1 MEKNMYYPLLIRL
14 TENDKRILIGICIAV
29 ILLFVLIGILGS
41 LVIKTMKYQGKKCD
55 TLIADVVIARLIK
68 TPAQLRRYARKKN
81 IRYFL
86 KQAWLPLL
94 LAIIGVG
101 ALFARNIIKDDWAY
115 NPFNLTDG
123 FGTLIYTLDWNN
135 ENMYTYIFGQKVIA
149 DWPQVAT
156 RPHFEMEAIYSYV
169 FVVFSF
175 TGGLWY
181 LVVSQAYL
189 ARTIRANKLS
199 KKLFEKSL
207 DNFDLSALPPVQP

>member
-1 MEKNMYYPLLIRL
+1 MYYPLLIRL

-86 KQAWLPLL
+86 KQALLPLL

-123 FGTLIYTLDWNN
+123 FGTLIYTLDWHN
-135 ENMYTYIFGQKVIA
+135 ENMYTYIFGFKVIA

-156 RPHFEMEAIYSYV
+156 VHILKWKPFIHMF
-169 FVVFSF
+169 
-175 TGGLWY
+175 LWY
-181 LVVSQAYL
+181 FLSLVDFG
-189 ARTIRANKLS
+189 I
-199 KKLFEKSL
+199 
-207 DNFDLSALPPVQP
+207 